1 MERVPKEVE
10 IRGIYF
16 PPLLLC
22 GIFGLL
28 LAWLTLIAL
37 YRLRWDHYI
46 EAPTIVFL
54 ALSIIYAV
62 ILSAFVIPS

>member
-1 MERVPKEVE
+1 MERVPREVE

-22 GIFGLL
+22 GILGLL

-46 EAPTIVFL
+46 EAPTIAFL
-54 ALSIIYAV
+54 ALSVIYAV
-62 ILSAFVIPS
+62 ILSTWVIPS